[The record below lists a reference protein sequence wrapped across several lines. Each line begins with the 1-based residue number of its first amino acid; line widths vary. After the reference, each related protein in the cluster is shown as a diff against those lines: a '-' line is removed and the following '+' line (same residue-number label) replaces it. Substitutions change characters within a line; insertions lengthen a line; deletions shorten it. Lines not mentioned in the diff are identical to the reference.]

1 MKGATMATKKTDNNG
16 EIEMFKNGRRGV
28 FPAEMADQARSYGW
42 GAKDDEPTEAAE
54 DGDA

>member
-1 MKGATMATKKTDNNG
+1 MATKKTDNNG